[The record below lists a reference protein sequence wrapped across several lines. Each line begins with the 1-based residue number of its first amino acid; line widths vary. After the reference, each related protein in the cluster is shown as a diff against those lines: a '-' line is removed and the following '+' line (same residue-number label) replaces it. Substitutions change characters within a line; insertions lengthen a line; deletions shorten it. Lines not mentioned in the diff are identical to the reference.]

1 MRRAASAVLPLCLT
15 LASPALAGGAGGE
28 GGPSLVGVRV
38 EFILFALTLLGV
50 ALFHSHTLPVALTGL
65 AAITAWSAGV
75 VGLDLAAHLS
85 HEAVG
90 LLNLLGLLLG
100 FALLAKHF
108 EESRIPERLP
118 AWLPDDWK
126 GGLYLL
132 GLVAVLSSFLD
143 NIAAAMIGGTMA
155 RVLYKGEVH
164 VGFLTAIVAASNA
177 GGAGS
182 VVGDTTTTMIWID
195 GVSPLEVLR
204 AGVGAVVAVA
214 VSGVVAARQQHRH
227 RPIEKDPPEGVT
239 VDGARVA
246 IVALILAG
254 AIAANLWRGLPAVGV
269 WAAILLAGL
278 WRPTAWHELPAAL
291 KGSAFLLSLVL
302 CASMMPVHD
311 LPTPSAATTLGLGF
325 VSAVFDNI
333 PLTKLAL
340 TQGGYDWGLLA
351 FAVGYGGSMMWFGS
365 SAGVALSTQYPQAR
379 SATAWLTCGWHVPVA
394 YVLGF
399 GATLLVFGW
408 HPAPPHRPPAGGVA
422 AVQSASP

>member
-1 MRRAASAVLPLCLT
+1 MSRAVLAALPLALV
-15 LASPALAGGAGGE
+15 LASPALAGAGAVAGQA
-28 GGPSLVGVRV
+28 PTLLGVRV
-38 EFILFALTLLGV
+38 EFVLFALTLLGV
-50 ALFHSHTLPVALTGL
+50 ALFHAHTLPVALTGL
-65 AAITAWSAGV
+65 AAITAWSVGLA
-75 VGLDLAAHLS
+75 GLDLTAHLA

-126 GGLYLL
+126 GGLCLL
-132 GLVAVLSSFLD
+132 GLVAVMSSFLD

-164 VGFLTAIVAASNA
+164 VGFLAAIVAASNA

-195 GVSPLEVLR
+195 GVSPVEVAR
-204 AGVGAVVAVA
+204 AGAGAVVAVA
-214 VSGVVAARQQHRH
+214 VSGVIAARQQHRH
-227 RPIEKDPPEGVT
+227 RPIEKDAPEGVT
-239 VDGARVA
+239 IDGARVV

-269 WAAILLAGL
+269 WAALLLCAL
-278 WRPTAWHELPAAL
+278 WRETAWHELPAAL

-311 LPTPSAATTLGLGF
+311 LPAPSPLTTLGLGF

-379 SATAWLTCGWHVPVA
+379 SVAGWLKSGWHVPVA

-399 GATLLVFGW
+399 GVMVLAFGW
-408 HPAPPHRPPAGGVA
+408 HPVPKRPAAGVA
-422 AVQSASP
+422 AVDSAAR